1 MKPRIFVS
9 STYYDLKHVR
19 ERLEQFIDNY
29 GFESVLFESDKVT
42 YEFDKPI
49 DSSAYNEVTLCHIM
63 ILIVGGRYGSTATNG
78 NISEDIKKYEQEYIS
93 ITRREFET
101 AIEKNIPLFIFVEKN
116 VFSEYKTFKENQEF
130 LENIHQFENKNSQNK
145 AEFKFAHVD
154 SINVFKFIDSL
165 ITKPIKTFDKI
176 EQIENYLQSQFAG
189 LFYLYLDGLQ
199 KQKEVAKVLNSVEEL
214 NNIALQMNTMLNSVG
229 EKILGK
235 DNHEFEEVIT
245 EQFTII
251 SDFFCDRI
259 SDIILSKIS
268 PQTEN
273 DYNLNDDK
281 LLELTNFIYNNVL
294 NNEIQMPQT
303 KTRSER
309 VTLFRDY
316 NIKILDK
323 LNDKLEELH
332 LPFKIDFVA
341 LSSLNTMFKN
351 KVKPYIINKKQEEN
365 FKKRLSEEVDYI
377 FSI

>member
-116 VFSEYKTFKENQEF
+116 VFSEYKTFKENQDF
-130 LENIHQFENKNSQNK
+130 LENIHQFENKNNQDK
-145 AEFKFAHVD
+145 AKFKFAHVD
-154 SINVFKFIDSL
+154 SLNVFKFLDTL
-165 ITKPIKTFDKI
+165 VTKPIKTFDKI

-214 NNIALQMNTMLNSVG
+214 NNITLRMNTMLNSVG

-235 DNHEFEEVIT
+235 DNHEYEEVIS
-245 EQFTII
+245 EQFSII
-251 SDFFCDRI
+251 TDFFCDRI
-259 SDIILSKIS
+259 SDMIESKIS
-268 PQTEN
+268 PQIEN
-273 DYNLNDDK
+273 DYDLEDENLSSITD
-281 LLELTNFIYNNVL
+281 FIYYHVL
-294 NNEIQMPQT
+294 NNEIQIPQI

-309 VTLFRDY
+309 ATFIRNY
-316 NIKILDK
+316 NLKTIEL
-323 LNDKLEELH
+323 LNAKLEELN
-332 LPFKIDFVA
+332 LPFKVDFIS
-341 LSSLNTMFKN
+341 LSSLNSMFKN
-351 KVKPYIINKKQEEN
+351 KVKPYIINAKDEEN
-365 FKKRLSEEVDYI
+365 FKERLSEEVDYL

>member
-116 VFSEYKTFKENQEF
+116 VFSEYKTFKENQDF
-130 LENIHQFENKNSQNK
+130 LENIHQFENKNNQDK
-145 AEFKFAHVD
+145 AKFKFAHVD
-154 SINVFKFIDSL
+154 SLNVFKFLDTL
-165 ITKPIKTFDKI
+165 VTKPIKTFDKI

-199 KQKEVAKVLNSVEEL
+199 KQKEVVKVLNSVEEL
-214 NNIALQMNTMLNSVG
+214 NNITLRMNTMLNSVG

-235 DNHEFEEVIT
+235 DNHEYEEVIS
-245 EQFTII
+245 EQFSII
-251 SDFFCDRI
+251 TDFFCDRI
-259 SDIILSKIS
+259 SDIIQPNIS
-268 PQTEN
+268 PQIEN
-273 DYNLNDDK
+273 NYDLEDENLTAITD
-281 LLELTNFIYNNVL
+281 FIYYHVL
-294 NNEIQMPQT
+294 NNEIQIPQT

-309 VTLFRDY
+309 ANFIRSY
-316 NIKILDK
+316 NLKTIEL
-323 LNDKLEELH
+323 LNAKLEELH
-332 LPFKIDFVA
+332 LPFKVDFIS
-341 LSSLNTMFKN
+341 LSSLNSMFKN
-351 KVKPYIINKKQEEN
+351 KVKPYIINAKDEEN
-365 FKKRLSEEVDYI
+365 FKERLSEEVDYL